1 MIRYCHIQRNRLS
14 LAFEKMDTNDLI
26 SRLSNHL
33 LRSPARMSILGFALL
48 IAVGTVLLMLPASA
62 VGPPMGVVDALF
74 MSTSASCVTGLSV
87 MDIGR
92 QLTLFGQLIIL
103 LLIQLGGLGILTV
116 STLLLMMMKG
126 RPTLSGQALIKD
138 TFTYG
143 EGKQTVA
150 SVLRAI
156 FITAFCIEAAGAVCL
171 YLRTAPDA
179 GWGPAAYPA
188 VFHAVSAFCNAGFAL
203 YPDSFVAYR
212 EDWVVN
218 GVVSALIIIGGIGF
232 VVIADLKSRFI
243 GRKTTLKRLSLHS
256 RLALSASA
264 LLILFGALAILLME
278 WNNTLSPLT
287 IPGRVLAAL
296 FQSVSART
304 AGFNT
309 LDMGIMANETLF
321 MFCILMFIGACPGS
335 CGGGVKTTTV
345 AGLAVL
351 GFSRLRGFS
360 RPQVF
365 RRTLT
370 EASMS
375 KAASVVMISALIITL
390 AVMAL
395 MMSELGG
402 RSHNQTRGLFLELFF
417 EAVSAF
423 GTVGLST
430 GVTGALSPLGRI
442 TIVALMFVGRLGPMV
457 IGLAVSRERISRVNY
472 AEENIMIG

>member
-1 MIRYCHIQRNRLS
+1 
-14 LAFEKMDTNDLI
+14 MDNASVI
-26 SRLSNHL
+26 SRLSFHL
-33 LRSPARMSILGFALL
+33 LRSPARVSILGFAVL
-48 IAVGTVLLMLPASA
+48 IAVGTFLLMLPASSA
-62 VGPPMGVVDALF
+62 ESSMDFVDALF

-92 QLTLFGQLIIL
+92 QLTLFGQLVIL
-103 LLIQLGGLGILTV
+103 LLIQVGGLGILTV

-126 RPTLSGQALIKD
+126 RPTLSGQAIIKD

-143 EGKQTVA
+143 EGKQTVT

-156 FITAFCIEAAGAVCL
+156 FITAFTIEAAGALCL
-171 YLRTAPDA
+171 YLRTAPAA
-179 GWGPAAYPA
+179 GWGQAAYPA
-188 VFHAVSAFCNAGFAL
+188 VFHAVSAFCNAGFSL
-203 YPDSFVAYR
+203 YADSFVGYR
-212 EDWVVN
+212 EDWIVN
-218 GVVSALIIIGGIGF
+218 GVLSLLIIIGGIGF
-232 VVIADLKSRFI
+232 VVIADVKNRFL
-243 GRKTTLKRLSLHS
+243 GRKTTMKRLSLHS

-264 LLILFGALAILLME
+264 FLILFGALAILFME
-278 WNNTLSPLT
+278 WNNTLSPLS
-287 IPGRVLAAL
+287 IPGRLLAAL
-296 FQSVSART
+296 FQSISART

-321 MFCILMFIGACPGS
+321 MLCILMFIGACPGS

-351 GFSRLRGFS
+351 GISRLRGFN

-370 EASMS
+370 ESSIS
-375 KAASVVMISALIITL
+375 KATSVVIISAAAITL
-390 AVMAL
+390 AVMIL

-402 RSHNQTRGLFLELFF
+402 LSHTQTRGRFLELFF
-417 EAVSAF
+417 EAFSAF

-430 GVTGALSPLGRI
+430 GITSTLSPFGRV
-442 TIVALMFVGRLGPMV
+442 TIVLLMFIGRLGPMV
-457 IGLAVSRERISRVNY
+457 IGLAVSRERINRFQF